1 MKYCYFL
8 ILIILLSSCKTET
21 KSLTAQEIIDKS
33 ILASG
38 TQQVEN
44 SEISFEFRN
53 NKYKAVRTNGI
64 YKLYR
69 TYTKDSIVINDVL
82 TNYGYTRRENDILVT
97 VPDSMKVIY
106 SNSINSVHYF
116 SVLPYGLNDKAV
128 KKRLLNSSSV
138 KGVDYYKIEITFSE
152 NGGGEDFEDVFIYWV
167 RKDNFLIDYLAY
179 AYQTNGGGKRFRE
192 LKEQCIKN
200 GIRFVDYINHK
211 PLEKNTKLV
220 DLDKAYENDKLEKV
234 SEIVLEDIRVSF

>member
-1 MKYCYFL
+1 MKYHYFL
-8 ILIILLSSCKTET
+8 ILIIVLSACKTET

-53 NKYKAVRTNGI
+53 NKYKAVRSNGV
-64 YKLYR
+64 YKLHR
-69 TYTKDSIVINDVL
+69 IYTKDSIVINDVL
-82 TNYGYTRRENDILVT
+82 TNDGYTRKENDILVS
-97 VPDSMKVIY
+97 VPDSMKVRY

-128 KKRLLNSSSV
+128 KKRLLKSSNV

-192 LKEQCIKN
+192 LKEQCVKN
-200 GIRFVDYINHK
+200 GIRFVDYINYK
-211 PLEKNTKLV
+211 PIEKNTKLV

-234 SEIVLEDIRVSF
+234 SEIVLEDIRVAF

>member
-1 MKYCYFL
+1 MKYRYFL
-8 ILIILLSSCKTET
+8 ILIIVLSACKTET

-53 NKYKAVRTNGI
+53 NEYKAVRNNGL

-69 TYTKDSIVINDVL
+69 TYTKDSLVINDVL
-82 TNYGYTRRENDILVT
+82 TNDGYTRKENDILVT
-97 VPDSMKVIY
+97 VPDSMKVRY

-128 KKRLLNSSSV
+128 KKRLLKASNV

-192 LKEQCIKN
+192 MKEQCIKN
-200 GIRFVDYINHK
+200 GIRFVDYVNYK

-234 SEIVLEDIRVSF
+234 SEIVLEDIRVTF

>member
-1 MKYCYFL
+1 MKYRYFL
-8 ILIILLSSCKTET
+8 LLIIVLSACKTET

-38 TQQVEN
+38 TQQVES
-44 SEISFEFRN
+44 SEISFKFRN
-53 NKYKAVRTNGI
+53 NNYKAVRNNGV
-64 YKLYR
+64 YKLHR

-82 TNYGYTRRENDILVT
+82 TNDGYTRKENDILVS
-97 VPDSMKVIY
+97 VPDSMKVRY

-128 KKRLLNSSSV
+128 KKRLLNSRNV
-138 KGVDYYKIEITFSE
+138 KGVDYYKIEISFSE

-200 GIRFVDYINHK
+200 GIRFVDYVNYK

-234 SEIVLEDIRVSF
+234 SEIVLEDIRVTF